1 MTVWTKLISKN
12 GASDDVIEW
21 LLIPLQL
28 HTIRRVR
35 LSHNHYRTFPPLYFF
50 DLPRG
55 FGWCG
60 RRNWGMWFCVR
71 RRHPFSNH
79 RHIVWPQNKWKLRSV
94 LVLVCQKQNEE
105 SWYWLNHTR
114 LPGWARPNAYSGC
127 PTWNLWKLSAMWE
140 FCGGG
145 DRGGRRHALTL

>member
-1 MTVWTKLISKN
+1 MT
-12 GASDDVIEW
+12 W
-21 LLIPLQL
+21 LTGSLYPCNCIQFVAFDWAIITTELFL
-28 HTIRRVR
+28 
-35 LSHNHYRTFPPLYFF
+35 LFTFWSPW
-50 DLPRG
+50 G
-55 FGWCG
+55 FGRCG

-79 RHIVWPQNKWKLRSV
+79 RHIVWPQNKWKLRSI

-140 FCGGG
+140 FQWGGS
-145 DRGGRRHALTL
+145 GREKTRFNPLSSNCYFI